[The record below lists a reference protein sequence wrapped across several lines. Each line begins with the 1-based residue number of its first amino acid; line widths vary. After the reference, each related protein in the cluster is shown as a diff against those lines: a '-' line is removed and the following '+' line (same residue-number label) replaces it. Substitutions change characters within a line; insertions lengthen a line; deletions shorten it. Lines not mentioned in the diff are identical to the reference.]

1 MKISNNLNSRTFRL
15 FAHTMALLAS
25 LVFISPVA
33 FADSAQ
39 SDAVIEQSIISINQ
53 ADAETIAASLTGVGI
68 SKAEAIVAWRQQNGG
83 FTSLEQLL
91 EVKGIGEKTL
101 ERNLGKISL

>member
-1 MKISNNLNSRTFRL
+1 MKIFNNLNSPAFRL
-15 FAHTMALLAS
+15 LISSMALLAS
-25 LVFISPVA
+25 LLFVSPVA
-33 FADSAQ
+33 FADSTE
-39 SDAVIEQSIISINQ
+39 SDAVIEQSIISINK
-53 ADAETIAASLTGVGI
+53 ADAETIAALLTGVGI
-68 SKAEAIVAWRQQNGG
+68 SKAEAIVAWRKQNGG